1 MAIYKSKIG
10 YNLLIPVIILLGLV
24 LYFSIIN
31 QDWPGIIITALFALF
46 FAHLYLNT
54 HYTITGNTLIIK
66 AGIIIKT
73 SVDIGEIN
81 CISRTRNALSSPAL
95 SLDRLEIV
103 YCKTRRIIISPK
115 EQDAFL
121 SHIKLINQSIQIN

>member
-10 YNLLIPVIILLGLV
+10 YSLLIPVIILLGLV
-24 LYFSIIN
+24 LYFSIVN
-31 QDWPGIIITALFALF
+31 QDWPGIIITVLIALF

-54 HYTITGNTLIIK
+54 RYTITGNTLIIK

-73 SVDIGEIN
+73 AVDIGEI
-81 CISRTRNALSSPAL
+81 ISVSRTRNALSSPAL